1 MAATLGLQWP
11 TDPAA
16 LEFMW
21 QSFGENMLDELAVE
35 ILERVVRGRHARVVI
50 DGAGGLM
57 ATPGFSDRGGAFL
70 AALTSELRALGTTT
84 LITVEQMDAT
94 RALVL
99 DNATMSALAD
109 NVLDLHMMKS
119 PRMRRFATIRKSRV
133 SRCDLRERE
142 LKLTPT
148 GVALVEEPS
157 IGD

>member
-11 TDPAA
+11 DDPAA

-21 QSFGENMLDELAVE
+21 QSFGENMLDELAAGL
-35 ILERVVRGRHARVVI
+35 LERAARHRHARVVI

-57 ATPGFSDRGGAFL
+57 ATPGFGDRGGAFL

-84 LITVEQMDAT
+84 LITVEQMDAS

-99 DNATMSALAD
+99 DSATMSALAD
-109 NVLDLHMMKS
+109 NVVDLRMMQS
-119 PRMRRFATIRKSRV
+119 PFVRRFATIRKSRV
-133 SRCDLRERE
+133 SRCDTRERE
-142 LKLTPT
+142 LTLTAN
-148 GVALVEEPS
+148 GVAVVEEPS